1 MWSSARRASRWLL
14 LALAACAAP
23 RPAPDVEP
31 ASASGSASTARSDVP
46 PRPIDLRLSSFD
58 FAANPALA
66 KRIADSP
73 HGFFRFINDTFAS
86 EVCARVGTKRYA
98 TVWLHGDAHVE
109 QYAVTSLGRALVD
122 FDDTAKGP
130 FILDLARFSTS
141 LVLASRVR
149 GEQRSND
156 VASRRVRDFLAAY
169 GRGLVDPKLPAT
181 PPPFLAR
188 FEGKFD
194 LPRSKFL
201 ESAEQAMVPLEP
213 TRQAEVRALVARYAE
228 TEAAE
233 GRRREPGFFEVKKLG
248 GLTLGIGSALEPK
261 YLVRLE
267 GPAPSPDDDV
277 ILELKRAQEATPV
290 PCEEVIPGGAAL
302 ARRSQQDQA
311 GDVKLL
317 VPLRVPGSIF
327 WVNEWMSRYEEVRI
341 KRLEPPDL
349 DVIAV
354 EAGIMLAMQH
364 QKRVGGLEPERP
376 VVEPDVARDV
386 ETLAF
391 ELADATEAAYADF
404 RSRWEAATP

>member
-1 MWSSARRASRWLL
+1 MWSSARRASRWLF

-31 ASASGSASTARSDVP
+31 ASASVSTSTARSEVP
-46 PRPIDLRLSSFD
+46 PQPIDLRVTSFD

-86 EVCARVGTKRYA
+86 EVCKRVGERHE

-109 QYAVTSLGRALVD
+109 QYAVTSLGRGLVD
-122 FDDTAKGP
+122 YDDTAKGP
-130 FILDLARFSTS
+130 FVLDLARFSTS

-201 ESAEQAMVPLEP
+201 ENAEQAMVPLEP
-213 TRQAEVRALVARYAE
+213 TRQIEVRGLVARYAE
-228 TEAAE
+228 REQVE
-233 GRRREPGFFEVKKLG
+233 GRSREPGFFEVKKLG

-267 GPAPSPDDDV
+267 GPASSPDDDV
-277 ILELKRAQEATPV
+277 ILELKRAQEETPV
-290 PCEEVIPGGAAL
+290 PCEKVIPGGAAL

-311 GDVKLL
+311 NDVKLL
-317 VPLRVPGSIF
+317 IPLRVPGSIF

-349 DVIAV
+349 DAIAV

-364 QKRVGGLEPERP
+364 QKRLDDLEPKRP
-376 VVEPDVARDV
+376 LLGPEVAREV
-386 ETLAF
+386 EALAF
-391 ELADATEAAYADF
+391 ELADATETAYADF